1 MDKKGEIQMKNINW
15 RVRFSKDNIL
25 FWIRFIIG
33 VITPALAYLALE
45 PQDLSTWQGLTDF
58 LMSVVSNPYLLAL
71 TVVNAVNLIPD
82 PTSKGLGD
90 TQRVLSRKSVNESK

>member
-1 MDKKGEIQMKNINW
+1 MDKKGEIEMKNINW

-58 LMSVVSNPYLLAL
+58 LISVISNPYLLAL
-71 TVVNAVNLIPD
+71 TAVNAVNLIPD
-82 PTSKGLGD
+82 PTTPSLSD
-90 TQRVLSRKSVNESK
+90 SERVLNKTSVKD

>member
-1 MDKKGEIQMKNINW
+1 MKNINW
-15 RVRFSKDNIL
+15 RVRFSKDNIS
-25 FWIRFIIG
+25 FWVRFIIG

-71 TVVNAVNLIPD
+71 TFVNAVNLIPD
-82 PTSKGLGD
+82 PTTPNLSDSEL
-90 TQRVLSRKSVNESK
+90 VLNKTSVKE

>member
-1 MDKKGEIQMKNINW
+1 MKNINW

-25 FWIRFIIG
+25 FWVRFIIG

-45 PQDLSTWQGLTDF
+45 PQDLSTWKGLTDF

-71 TVVNAVNLIPD
+71 TFVNAVNLIPD
-82 PTSKGLGD
+82 PTTPNLSDSEL
-90 TQRVLSRKSVNESK
+90 VLNKTSVKE